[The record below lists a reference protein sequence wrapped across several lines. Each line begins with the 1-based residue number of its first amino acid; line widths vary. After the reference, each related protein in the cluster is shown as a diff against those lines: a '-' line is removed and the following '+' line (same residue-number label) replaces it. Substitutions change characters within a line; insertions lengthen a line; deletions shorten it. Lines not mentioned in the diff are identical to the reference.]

1 VGLKITSK
9 AFGIGRKFPIAQAFH
24 AGSAEPPADSVAR
37 ENVEAGTA
45 PPKR

>member
-24 AGSAEPPADSVAR
+24 PRGHARVPAES
-37 ENVEAGTA
+37 
-45 PPKR
+45 